1 MLSREMGSPIM
12 PGAVLMRA
20 GWGEAGRRGKCAGC
34 GETKRPHMAL
44 GLCVNCYRRKIKAWW
59 GRGGRP
65 EACLGC
71 GETERPHIARGCC
84 GRCYRQKLAQKDLSG
99 HHGRHEP

>member
-1 MLSREMGSPIM
+1 
-12 PGAVLMRA
+12 
-20 GWGEAGRRGKCAGC
+20 
-34 GETKRPHMAL
+34 MAL